1 MHGKHDGGDGCGSM
15 VDARMSALGDMHPDF
30 SGPSYTQAKKMMI
43 VVGPEDD
50 YGPDETEPTVGILD
64 DLSAMADKLSQSSGL
79 HAEQAD
85 KLRQIVKELDQS
97 EVGPDEET
105 DRLTSGDP
113 MD

>member
-1 MHGKHDGGDGCGSM
+1 
-15 VDARMSALGDMHPDF
+15 VETDADQWLMPACQHWVTCTPDF

-64 DLSAMADKLSQSSGL
+64 DLSAMADKLSQSSDL